1 MSLRTIGI
9 KLDKLD
15 LDKLR
20 KLGKKE
26 QRSVGFLVREAV
38 KLYLKRVEKQNK

>member
-1 MSLRTIGI
+1 MSLKTIGI
-9 KLDKLD
+9 KLDKSD

-20 KLGKKE
+20 KLAKQE

-38 KLYLKRVEKQNK
+38 KLYLKGVKKAK